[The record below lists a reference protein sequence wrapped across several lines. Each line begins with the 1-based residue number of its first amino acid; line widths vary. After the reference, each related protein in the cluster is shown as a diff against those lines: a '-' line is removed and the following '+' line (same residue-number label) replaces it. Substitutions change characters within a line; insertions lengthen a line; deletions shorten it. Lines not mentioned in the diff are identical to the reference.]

1 MSNGESDFRDK
12 LAIALDVDDLVAALR
27 IARDVRP
34 WFGVAKVGLE
44 LFIASGPEAIG
55 ALIQLGYK
63 VFLDLKLDDIPTT
76 VERAARIAGSLGVHY
91 LTVHARG
98 GVNILRAG
106 VNGLTDGAQKAGLP
120 QPVALGVTVLTSDDS
135 APPHIFPQRVQTA
148 VTLDVSRS
156 RWHGRRQ
163 PAAEPELL
171 TKFDCRR
178 LLGQQR
184 IGARVDREAVHR
196 FIRDHAAAPRSA
208 FEHRERD
215 AVPLQ
220 LVGRRAG
227 RVNDC
232 VTPAGFPVDARGR
245 RSKVQG
251 HAPPSR
257 SLPRSASG
265 GAGEGRRRS
274 SPPR

>member
-1 MSNGESDFRDK
+1 MAEAEPETDLRDR
-12 LAIALDVDDLVAALR
+12 LAVALDVDDLVAAVR

-34 WFGVAKVGLE
+34 WFGVAKIGLE

-55 ALIQLGYK
+55 ALSQLGYK

-148 VTLDVSRS
+148 V
-156 RWHGRRQ
+156 
-163 PAAEPELL
+163 
-171 TKFDCRR
+171 
-178 LLGQQR
+178 
-184 IGARVDREAVHR
+184 EAGCGGIVC
-196 FIRDHAAAPRSA
+196 AAADVAAAKEMAPKLITVVPGIRPKGA
-208 FEHRERD
+208 D
-215 AVPLQ
+215 AGDQRRAATPQEALDAGADLLV
-220 LVGRRAG
+220 VGRPVTRADD
-227 RVNDC
+227 RVAAAAAL
-232 VTPAGFPVDARGR
+232 VESMTA
-245 RSKVQG
+245 
-251 HAPPSR
+251 
-257 SLPRSASG
+257 
-265 GAGEGRRRS
+265 
-274 SPPR
+274 